1 MLDRNVV
8 LGVCSVI
15 AKPTISVIKAE
26 RYNIGYRVKL
36 SIVFRSNAERL
47 LALQRCFLQNNIESR
62 YKISESKN
70 RQRPILFISKLKDI
84 NIFIETYDIESVSFD
99 DNWNIFINVKKLV
112 VNKSHKTLAGLEE
125 IMLLKGYLT

>member
-1 MLDRNVV
+1 M
-8 LGVCSVI
+8 
-15 AKPTISVIKAE
+15 
-26 RYNIGYRVKL
+26 
-36 SIVFRSNAERL
+36 FRSNAERL

-70 RQRPILFISKLKDI
+70 RQRPILFISKLEDI

-125 IMLLKGYLT
+125 IML